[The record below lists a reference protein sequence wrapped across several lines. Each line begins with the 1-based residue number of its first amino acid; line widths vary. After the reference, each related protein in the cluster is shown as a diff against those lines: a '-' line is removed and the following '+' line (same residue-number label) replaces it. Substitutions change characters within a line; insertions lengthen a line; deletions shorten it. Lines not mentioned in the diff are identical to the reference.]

1 MFLIRTSC
9 HSCVRR
15 YYPRT
20 EGWTHVGTFEA
31 KDEKAIQSFSIG
43 NEEMFAKF
51 VKVEI
56 LSHYGSEHFCP
67 ISLMKVLGTSV
78 VEVYEREEHGADPHA
93 LPDEPEPG
101 RNDDE
106 ICLRTHTRT
115 QTDTHTCSQTHTHAT
130 LSSHARIP
138 FLTRN
143 PLSHATISPTLS
155 TLSNTFGLCIALNGT
170 SFSCRIWRAQA

>member
-1 MFLIRTSC
+1 M
-9 HSCVRR
+9 
-15 YYPRT
+15 
-20 EGWTHVGTFEA
+20 GNFEA

-101 RNDDE
+101 RNDDK
-106 ICLRTHTRT
+106 ICLRIHTRA
-115 QTDTHTCSQTHTHAT
+115 QTRADIDQHTHTHK
-130 LSSHARIP
+130 
-138 FLTRN
+138 N
-143 PLSHATISPTLS
+143 
-155 TLSNTFGLCIALNGT
+155 
-170 SFSCRIWRAQA
+170 